1 LGVALEQQEMA
12 ELPSVF
18 AIDEDTPKMQEFGLM
33 PSIWY
38 LGHIKKSE
46 IKKTKAGTGLRL
58 NMQVVVEGSEADG
71 FKEDA
76 CEQKG
81 RIVFIGLNIEN
92 PSAQAVEIS
101 QRELASIA
109 SACGV
114 GELEDS
120 DELHD
125 ISFGFKLGVEKGNDG
140 YEDKNVIK
148 KYVTEK
154 ALYEL
159 FK

>member
-1 LGVALEQQEMA
+1 MA

-18 AIDEDTPKMQEFGLM
+18 AIDESTPRMKEFGLI

-58 NMQVVVEGSEADG
+58 NMQVVVEGSEKDE
-71 FKEDA
+71 FKEDE
-76 CEQKG
+76 CEYAG
-81 RIVFIGLNIEN
+81 RIVFIGLNIQN
-92 PSAQAVEIS
+92 PNSQTVEIA
-101 QRELASIA
+101 QREFTSICD
-109 SACGV
+109 ACGV
-114 GELEDS
+114 DEVEDS
-120 DELHD
+120 EELHD
-125 ISFGFKLGVEKGNDG
+125 ISFGFKVGIDKGSDG
-140 YEDKNVIK
+140 YDDKNEIK

-154 ALYEL
+154 ALYEQ

>member
-1 LGVALEQQEMA
+1 MA
-12 ELPSVF
+12 ELPGVF
-18 AIDEDTPKMQEFGLM
+18 TADENVERMKEFGLM

-58 NMQVVVEGSEADG
+58 NMQVVIESSEAD
-71 FKEDA
+71 KYKDDD
-76 CEQKG
+76 CEHKG

-92 PSAQAVEIS
+92 PSTQAVEIA
-101 QRELASIA
+101 QRELASICD
-109 SACGV
+109 ACGID
-114 GELEDS
+114 ELEDS

-125 ISFGFKLGVEKGNDG
+125 ITFGFKLGIEKGNDG

-148 KYVTEK
+148 KYATEE
-154 ALYEL
+154 ATLAD
-159 FK
+159 

>member
-1 LGVALEQQEMA
+1 MAVLPGVFTA
-12 ELPSVF
+12 
-18 AIDEDTPKMQEFGLM
+18 DENVERMKEFGLM

-58 NMQVVVEGSEADG
+58 NMQVVVESSEAD
-71 FKEDA
+71 KYKDDD
-76 CEQKG
+76 CEHKG

-92 PSAQAVEIS
+92 PSTQAVEIA
-101 QRELASIA
+101 QRELASICD
-109 SACGV
+109 ACGID
-114 GELEDS
+114 ELEDS

-125 ISFGFKLGVEKGNDG
+125 ITFGFKLGIEKGNDG

-148 KYVTEK
+148 KYATEE
-154 ALYEL
+154 ATLAD
-159 FK
+159 